1 FSADPSGP
9 DFCLIFAPLAG
20 YDVPEIL
27 LKQFGRSVSW
37 SLTGNIPSNIPSNL
51 FGTDKA
57 RLNILHLLKK
67 TL

>member
-1 FSADPSGP
+1 FSSAENLRRVLRRISFTCFSADPSGP

-37 SLTGNIPSNIPSNL
+37 SLTGNTVTQAN
-51 FGTDKA
+51 
-57 RLNILHLLKK
+57 
-67 TL
+67 